1 MPPRSAAKP
10 PEPVGQGRPL
20 RAIPGGYD
28 IDRWPI
34 ACAIRSDES
43 IESWLARAAARYAIT
58 PRELIAETGVA
69 DRIERPG
76 RLARLVRQHATH
88 LACTLGCPQA
98 DVHSAAAEMLPNSA
112 VVEYLSRYHAV
123 TRPTPAGSTFC
134 PECLSEPDP
143 HWKREWSSV
152 FAITCGIHG
161 CLLVRT
167 CPRCS
172 EQPWSTSSW
181 LSQEPDTPIY
191 QCPNRPRRPSGRMR
205 RTRRCNFDLR
215 SVEPFEMDADAISA
229 HQLAFQL
236 WQQYV
241 QEPGSHLRVTD
252 IEVTAT
258 IAFDALCQL
267 VDESVRIFTLFEDDY
282 DRTALVRALRNAGEV
297 LSSESASVAA
307 DKADAVGLLNPAG
320 PTTPIGPDNVLLR
333 RKRNP
338 LLAAIRL
345 GSVRATLSPAAQLT
359 FDCGN
364 RHPRY
369 PIRENADRTWQR
381 LPEHKPSI
389 PEHVP
394 AAIPQVL
401 WPSTVWGDRGDENP
415 LAAAAQAMALTK
427 IGDTRPWTIIALDL
441 GLPKG
446 MATRVTQY
454 WRQIVR
460 DGYWPEALAA
470 LTNLKEQLRHH
481 QPLIDYQQR
490 RIIADDPR
498 RLVLA
503 LKRAGASSRAMSRE
517 EFGDVVRRYWEHFTG
532 GDIRY
537 AAFPYALRAEEPADW
552 PQKRAHIDGEHDE
565 IFRTTY
571 ELMTTSDSL
580 RAGGPLTWQPP

>member
-1 MPPRSAAKP
+1 MPLRSAAPP
-10 PEPVGQGRPL
+10 PEPTGRARSL

-34 ACAIRSDES
+34 AYAIRSDET
-43 IESWLARAAARYAIT
+43 IESWLARAAGRYGIT
-58 PRELIAETGVA
+58 PRELIAEAGV
-69 DRIERPG
+69 DGRIESPG
-76 RLARLVRQHATH
+76 RLARVVRQHAAQ
-88 LACTLGCPQA
+88 LSPKFGCPEA
-98 DVHSAAAEMLPNSA
+98 DVVSAAAEMLPNAA
-112 VVEYLSRYHAV
+112 VVEYLARYHAV
-123 TRPTPAGSTFC
+123 TRPIPAGSAFC
-134 PECLSEPDP
+134 PLCLSEPHP
-143 HWKREWSSV
+143 HWKREWSSM
-152 FAITCGIHG
+152 FAVTCVNHA

-167 CPRCS
+167 CPHCG
-172 EQPWSTSSW
+172 EQPWSTTSW
-181 LSQEPDTPIY
+181 LSQEPDAPLY
-191 QCPNRPRRPSGRMR
+191 RCPNRLRRPSGRTMR
-205 RTRRCNFDLR
+205 GRRCNFDLR
-215 SVEPFEMDADAISA
+215 TIERFEMDADAIGA
-229 HQLAFQL
+229 HRLAFQL
-236 WQQYV
+236 WRQYV
-241 QEPGSHLRVTD
+241 HDPGSRIRVTD

-267 VDESVRIFTLFEDDY
+267 VDESVRIFSLFAEHY
-282 DRTALVRALRNAGEV
+282 DRTALVRALRNADEV
-297 LSSESASVAA
+297 LSSASASAAA

-320 PTTPIGPDNVLLR
+320 PTTPVGPDNVLLR

-369 PIRENADRTWQR
+369 PIRENDDRTWQR
-381 LPEHKPSI
+381 LPEHH
-389 PEHVP
+389 PELPELDP
-394 AAIPQVL
+394 ARIPQVL
-401 WPSTVWGDRGDENP
+401 WPGTVWAGAGDTTT

-446 MATRVTQY
+446 MATPVTQY

-460 DGYWPEALAA
+460 DGHWPEALAA
-470 LTNLKEQLRHH
+470 LANLKEQLRHN
-481 QPLIDYQQR
+481 QPPIDYQQR

-503 LKRAGASSRAMSRE
+503 LTRAGASSRAMSRA

-537 AAFPYALRAEEPADW
+537 AAFPYALRAEEPANW
-552 PQKRAHIDGEHDE
+552 QQKRSRIDGEHDE
-565 IFRTTY
+565 IFRTAY
-571 ELMTTSDSL
+571 ELMATSDSL
-580 RAGGPLTWQPP
+580 RPGGPLTWQPP

>member
-1 MPPRSAAKP
+1 VGRS
-10 PEPVGQGRPL
+10 L
-20 RAIPGGYD
+20 RTIPGGYD

-43 IESWLARAAARYAIT
+43 IASWLARAAARYGIT
-58 PRELIAETGVA
+58 PRELLAEAGVA

-76 RLARLVRQHATH
+76 RLARLVRQHAAQ
-88 LACTLGCPQA
+88 LADTLGCPQV
-98 DVHSAAAEMLPNSA
+98 DVQSAAAEMLPNSA
-112 VVEYLSRYHAV
+112 VVDYLSRYHAV
-123 TRPTPAGSTFC
+123 TRPTPAGSAFC
-134 PECLSEPDP
+134 PECLGQPNP

-191 QCPNRPRRPSGRMR
+191 KCPNRPRRPSGRMR
-205 RTRRCNFDLR
+205 RSRRCNFDLR
-215 SVEPFEMDADAISA
+215 SIKPFAMDADAIRA
-229 HQLAFQL
+229 HRLAFQL
-236 WQQYV
+236 WRQYV
-241 QEPGSHLRVTD
+241 QDPASRLHLTA

-258 IAFDALCQL
+258 IAFDAFCQL
-267 VDESVRIFTLFEDDY
+267 VDDSVSIFTLFEDDY

-297 LSSESASVAA
+297 LSAETVSMSAE
-307 DKADAVGLLNPAG
+307 KADALGLLNPAG

-345 GSVRATLSPAAQLT
+345 GSVRTTLSPASQLT

-381 LPEHKPSI
+381 LPEHNPSI
-389 PEHVP
+389 PELDP
-394 AAIPQVL
+394 ARIPQVL
-401 WPSTVWGDRGDENP
+401 WPGTVWAGAVGTTR

-427 IGDTRPWTIIALDL
+427 IGDTRPFTIVALDL

-446 MATRVTQY
+446 MATPVTRY
-454 WRQIVR
+454 WRQVVR
-460 DGYWPEALAA
+460 DGLWPEALAA
-470 LTNLKEQLRHH
+470 LTNLKEQLRQHR
-481 QPLIDYQQR
+481 PPIDYQQR

-503 LKRAGASSRAMSRE
+503 LKHAGASSQTLSQA

-552 PQKRAHIDGEHDE
+552 QQKRSRIDGEHGE
-565 IFRTTY
+565 IFRTAY
-571 ELMTTSDSL
+571 EPMTTSESL
-580 RAGGPLTWQPP
+580 RPGGPLTWQPP

>member
-1 MPPRSAAKP
+1 MRLRSAAKP
-10 PEPVGQGRPL
+10 PEPAGPGRSL

-34 ACAIRSDES
+34 ACAIRAGET
-43 IESWLARAAARYAIT
+43 IESWLARAAARYGIT
-58 PRELIAETGVA
+58 PRELLAEAGVA

-76 RLARLVRQHATH
+76 RLARLVRQHAVQ
-88 LACTLGCPQA
+88 LACTLGCPKA

-112 VVEYLSRYHAV
+112 VVDYLSRYHAV
-123 TRPTPAGSTFC
+123 TRPTPAGSAFC

-191 QCPNRPRRPSGRMR
+191 RCPNRPRRSSGRMR

-215 SVEPFEMDADAISA
+215 SIEPFEMDADAICA
-229 HQLAFQL
+229 HRLAFQL
-236 WQQYV
+236 WRQYV
-241 QEPGSHLRVTD
+241 QDPGSRLRVTD
-252 IEVTAT
+252 IDVTAT

-297 LSSESASVAA
+297 LSSESASAAA
-307 DKADAVGLLNPAG
+307 DKADAVELLNPAG

-381 LPEHKPSI
+381 LPEHCPAL
-389 PEHVP
+389 PELDP
-394 AAIPQVL
+394 ARIPQVL
-401 WPSTVWGDRGDENP
+401 WPGTVWAGAGDTAT

-446 MATRVTQY
+446 MATPVTQY
-454 WRQIVR
+454 WRQVVR
-460 DGYWPEALAA
+460 DGHWPEALAA
-470 LTNLKEQLRHH
+470 LTNLKEHLRHH
-481 QPLIDYQQR
+481 QPSIDYQQR

-503 LKRAGASSRAMSRE
+503 LTRAGASSRAMGRA

-537 AAFPYALRAEEPADW
+537 AAFPYALRPEEPAHW
-552 PQKRAHIDGEHDE
+552 QQTRSRIDGEHGE
-565 IFRTTY
+565 IFTIAY
-571 ELMTTSDSL
+571 ELMTTSESL
-580 RAGGPLTWQPP
+580 RPGGPLTWQPP